1 MPLGVRTAAGR
12 RGQVA
17 HLAVLT
23 ALPRANDL
31 RHAWPADFGSM
42 PGSTFQMD

>member
-1 MPLGVRTAAGR
+1 METTIL
-12 RGQVA
+12 
-17 HLAVLT
+17 VLT

-42 PGSTFQMD
+42 PGSTFQMDGGCMEVEVSP